1 MSPHTLFYVAMA
13 SLLPAA
19 LVLADSCPA
28 TQPEHFCCESFG
40 HFSDNFAV
48 WHGICGLDFPNST
61 TVGSFCSEL
70 TPWYGL
76 LDNAF
81 GDELMRSFDNHSPT
95 GLIALC
101 CETQA
106 GKSLV

>member
-1 MSPHTLFYVAMA
+1 MLSRHIFFYAAVAA
-13 SLLPAA
+13 VLPAA

-28 TQPEHFCCESFG
+28 AQPEHFCCESFG

-70 TPWYGL
+70 TPC
-76 LDNAF
+76 
-81 GDELMRSFDNHSPT
+81 PT

-106 GKSLV
+106 VCGGVDGPLAINCFEVED